1 MGLGFKGIPQ
11 TGQSRCP
18 SRLRLSTLQGFSLVV
33 MVKEVRVSK
42 REATSCSKSSRRESK
57 SWRGN
62 PICLG
67 WPASLWL
74 SILVSSKRPLA
85 AVVFPTRGGD
95 SVDWSCVGETGHL
108 IAIDNKL
115 PLKDLSRIQLNPS
128 VNMKEY
134 QEKYC
139 AIWLEP
145 GSSPRF
151 FKSSSSFKYFF
162 SYVSSQLEYL
172 CSFYRRCVHE
182 DIPEHFIHCV

>member
-1 MGLGFKGIPQ
+1 MGLGSKGIPQ

-33 MVKEVRVSK
+33 MVKEVRASK

-57 SWRGN
+57 SWRGD

-67 WPASLWL
+67 WPASIWL
-74 SILVSSKRPLA
+74 SILVSLMRPLV
-85 AVVFPTRGGD
+85 AVVFPLGD
-95 SVDWSCVGETGHL
+95 SVDWSCVGETRHL

-115 PLKDLSRIQLNPS
+115 PLKDISRIQLNPS
-128 VNMKEY
+128 VNMQEY

-145 GSSPRF
+145 GNSPRF
-151 FKSSSSFKYFF
+151 FKSSSSFEYIF
-162 SYVSSQLEYL
+162 SYVSSQLAYL
-172 CSFYRRCVHE
+172 SSYYRRCVHE
-182 DIPEHFIHCV
+182 DIAELFIHCV